1 MAIFKLKPACKDY
14 MWGGRRLATEFGIDS
29 DENILAEA
37 WTLSCHPDGVSII
50 SSGDFEGKT
59 LAEYIKMNGAEILGS
74 NCHNLQDF
82 PIIIKLIDASE
93 TLSVQVHPD
102 NEYALAHEGQRG
114 KNEVWYVIDAE
125 DGAQIFCGLKKK
137 ISREEFVV
145 RIKNNSLVEVL
156 NAVPVKRGDVLF
168 IPAGT
173 IHAIGKGVLLFEVQ
187 DNSNVTYR
195 IYDYGRGRTLHIAQ
209 AVDVANLNPPT
220 MRDESYPHVIVGKF
234 FCVDRLTLD
243 GKILSQ
249 ASGIVDGRS
258 FLNVLILDGEGIIT
272 CGGEELRYRKGE
284 SFFVTAGAGDW
295 KIRGTCDAFLT
306 TVPDAKNF

>member
-37 WTLSCHPDGVSII
+37 WTLSCHPDGVSTIA
-50 SSGDFEGKT
+50 SGDFAGKT
-59 LAEYIKMNGAEILGS
+59 LAEYIKISGAEILGS
-74 NCHNLQDF
+74 NCRDLQDF

-102 NEYALAHEGQRG
+102 NEYALAHENQRG

-137 ISREEFVV
+137 ISREEFVA
-145 RIKNNSLVEVL
+145 RIKNNTLVEVL
-156 NAVPVKRGDVLF
+156 NAVPAKRGDVLF

-187 DNSNVTYR
+187 DNSNVTYH
-195 IYDYGRGRTLHIAQ
+195 IYDYGRGRTLHITQ
-209 AVDVANLNPPT
+209 ALDVANLNPPT

-249 ASGIVDGRS
+249 AQGFVDGRS

-272 CGGEELRYRKGE
+272 CGGEELCYRKGE

-295 KIRGTCDAFLT
+295 TIRGTCDAFLT